1 MFSKVITI
9 SDSEGSYQL
18 YVFHNPLDS
27 SNGQH
32 NADLSDEV
40 IDWEFA
46 QRELARASGIDGFDG
61 KPKSKDDMI
70 IQKQLLELIPMV
82 GEVNEIAEE
91 LDKARSFDLLLIP
104 PTAQGLPYGEAGTT

>member
-1 MFSKVITI
+1 
-9 SDSEGSYQL
+9 SYQL

-61 KPKSKDDMI
+61 KPKSKGEMGIVDMNI
-70 IQKQLLELIPMV
+70 LAVLY
-82 GEVNEIAEE
+82 A
-91 LDKARSFDLLLIP
+91 
-104 PTAQGLPYGEAGTT
+104 AGYH